1 MNINSNAIIFNA
13 ARDFTKITMNN
24 ENGDYTIKVP
34 HIQMNI
40 GDVVQELIIPIL
52 KAVGYGE
59 KSIDRWIDME

>member
-1 MNINSNAIIFNA
+1 MNINSNGIIFNA
-13 ARDFTKITMNN
+13 ARDFTKITMKN

-59 KSIDRWIDME
+59 KGIDRWIDME